1 MKNKNRKHFFI
12 LQTLSH
18 TSNIIGG
25 PYSAGGWGVYSREE
39 GGGLRRGQ
47 GGYSRPEGV
56 YIRVQAAG
64 GACRRRLR
72 RR

>member
-25 PYSAGGWGVYSREE
+25 PYAGGWGVYSRE
-39 GGGLRRGQ
+39 G